1 MRFGT
6 FAFVIMLLLS
16 SAVGAQESEFP
27 TLDALANL
35 EIPPFDYVDTARRL
49 SRIDIDHTHSIQAA
63 FLPNRRPRTVKCA
76 HRR

>member
-49 SRIDIDHTHSIQAA
+49 SRIDIDHTPPSKPPFYQIGDRE
-63 FLPNRRPRTVKCA
+63 LVKCA